1 MVPHRRVSG
10 RRHRSSGGQARVTPL
25 EAEDINVKFTLP
37 SGRKVWWPATVE
49 KIEEGSEKSEILA
62 DGVVVYHSAFSYAR
76 ERVKVQLLANRT
88 VRSEVTTWTEGT
100 WKYPDEDAS
109 VGVKKS
115 KKTRTGEEKPEM
127 ADEEPEWVDA
137 NERCG
142 SDNVATETLA
152 DPGVAATSLEQVEH
166 LMKHQFK
173 EIVEKELRRSRKM
186 SDHAGLI
193 E

>member
-1 MVPHRRVSG
+1 M
-10 RRHRSSGGQARVTPL
+10 
-25 EAEDINVKFTLP
+25 
-37 SGRKVWWPATVE
+37 PATVE
-49 KIEEGSEKSEILA
+49 NSEKSEILA

-115 KKTRTGEEKPEM
+115 KNPRTGEEKPEM

-142 SDNVATETLA
+142 SDNAATETLA

-166 LMKHQFK
+166 RMKHQVK
-173 EIVEKELRRSRKM
+173 ELVEKELRRSRTM

-193 E
+193 EGRVRAARVLWTDELLRHCSTIVAKCNRAYPATVYR